1 MSFRVV
7 AGGDF
12 ACFTRPEM
20 KVERVSYEVMTPSAA
35 RGLLEAIFWKPAI
48 AYRIQSITPLEPV
61 RFVQLRR
68 SEVKSKAG
76 VPDKTNW
83 KNGTP
88 VSRIDVDAMEKG
100 RPNVPAERTLRS
112 TLALKDVA
120 YLIEADF
127 DLVRYG
133 LGEAEEHGE
142 HAAKAKYRDQIRRRI
157 NRGQCYRRPYLG
169 CREFAA
175 WFRPPEE
182 GDTPA
187 LGTQPLGRML
197 FDIRFDPVDA
207 SVKDYD
213 ATPHFF
219 SASLDG
225 GVLHVPQ
232 EPYEDT
238 IAAKH

>member
-1 MSFRVV
+1 MNISVV
-7 AGGDF
+7 AGGSF

-48 AYRIQSITPLEPV
+48 AYRIQSITPLKPV
-61 RFVQLRR
+61 RFTSLRR
-68 SEVKSKAG
+68 SEVKRKAS
-76 VPDKTNW
+76 VPGKTNW
-83 KNGTP
+83 KQGKP
-88 VSRIDVDAMEKG
+88 VKPINVDEMEKS
-100 RPNVPAERTLRS
+100 RPGVPAVRTLRS

-120 YLIEADF
+120 YRIEADF

-133 LGEAEEHGE
+133 REEAAQHGRE
-142 HAAKAKYRDQIRRRI
+142 GAKAKYRDQIRRRI
-157 NRGQCYRRPYLG
+157 ARGQCYRRPYLG

-175 WFRPPEE
+175 WFRPPTDD
-182 GDTPA
+182 DTPA

-197 FDIRFDPVDA
+197 FDICFDPVDSA
-207 SVKDYD
+207 VKHYD

-219 SASLDG
+219 SAELEE

-232 EPYEDT
+232 DLYEKT
-238 IAAKH
+238 AAA

>member
-1 MSFRVV
+1 MSIRVV
-7 AGGDF
+7 AGGPF

-48 AYRIQSITPLEPV
+48 AYRIQSITPLRPV
-61 RFVQLRR
+61 RFTSLRR
-68 SEVKSKAG
+68 SEVKPKASVPSKA
-76 VPDKTNW
+76 NW
-83 KNGTP
+83 KDGEPTNP
-88 VSRIDVDAMEKG
+88 IYVDQKKKIKG
-100 RPNVPAERTLRS
+100 SIRPTVRTLRS

-133 LGEAEEHGE
+133 LDEIEKHGRRG
-142 HAAKAKYRDQIRRRI
+142 ARKKYFRQINDRI
-157 NRGQCYRRPYLG
+157 ERGQCYRRPYLG

-175 WFRPPEE
+175 WFRPPT
-182 GDTPA
+182 DDDKPA

-197 FDIRFDPVDA
+197 FDIRFDTVDA
-207 SVKDYD
+207 NVKHYD

-219 SASLDG
+219 SAELEE
-225 GVLHVPQ
+225 GVLQVPQ
-232 EPYEDT
+232 ELYEET
-238 IAAKH
+238 ITA